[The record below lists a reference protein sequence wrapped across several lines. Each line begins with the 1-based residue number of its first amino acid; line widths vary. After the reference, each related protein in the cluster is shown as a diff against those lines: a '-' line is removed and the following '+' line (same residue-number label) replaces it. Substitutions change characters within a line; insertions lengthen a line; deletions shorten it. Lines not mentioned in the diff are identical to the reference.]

1 MPHLQVLQDKYA
13 KTGKFTVIGSHV
25 QAYNKKAVDALLK
38 QSKVNFPHYQQL
50 RITKAPCGR
59 GIPHMVL
66 FDHEGNVVG
75 NGHINNLESEIK
87 KYIKLA
93 PNPGD
98 ISPMV
103 GDLEIKFF
111 QREQKNLMPGKPVK
125 STLGQLERKA
135 EGDSDEAKEAK
146 AIIEAVNNWGKS
158 ELEAAEKLKSSAP
171 TEAYS
176 KLYTLNRTFYGMP
189 LVNDVTPWLTEMKK
203 DKYFTYLLGLRK
215 QYDNLKSSKDVSE
228 SNKKSLISRFQAFID
243 KYPASEAL
251 KSEAADVIKQID
263 KL

>member
-25 QAYNKKAVDALLK
+25 QAYSKKAVDALLK

-50 RITKAPCGR
+50 RLSKAPGGG

-66 FDHEGNVVG
+66 IDHEGKVVASG
-75 NGHINNLESEIK
+75 FISNLESEIK
-87 KYIKLA
+87 KLIKLA
-93 PNPGD
+93 PNPED
-98 ISPMV
+98 FSPMV
-103 GDLEIKFF
+103 GDLEIKHFK
-111 QREQKNLMPGKPVK
+111 REQKYLIPGKSVK
-125 STLGQLERKA
+125 SILGQLERKA
-135 EGDSDEAKEAK
+135 SGSDEEAKEAK

-158 ELEAAEKLKSSAP
+158 ELEAAEKLKASAP
-171 TEAYS
+171 TEAYF

-189 LVNDVTPWLTEMKK
+189 LVADVTPWLTEMKR

-215 QYDNLKSSKDVSE
+215 QFDRLKTSKDISDN
-228 SNKKSLISRFQAFID
+228 NKKSLISRYQAFID

-251 KSEAADVIKQID
+251 KSEAADVIKQIE